1 MDLAILASMD
11 VRDLEVF
18 LAVAKR
24 LNFTRAGED
33 VHLSQPSVSIR
44 VRQLEQELGVRL
56 FEQLGKKI
64 ALTDAGKLLEP
75 HARRVVAAVDDA
87 RRAIEEYQGL
97 ASGVL
102 CIGASTTPG
111 MYLVPRIIAEFKRKH
126 PKVVVHL
133 GIKNTRQVEEG
144 ILSNDFD
151 LGFVGGHL
159 IGKEVEATRWMID
172 ELILI
177 MPPDHPLAAR
187 KQIRMRELT
196 KERFVSRER
205 GSATRAV
212 VEEYLHKLQVEV
224 ETVMELSNPEAVKG
238 AVRSGLGVAFMS
250 KFAVETEVRAGALV
264 AKRVKEIEISREMK
278 IVYRKDKHLSKAMS
292 AFIETARSLR

>member
-1 MDLAILASMD
+1 MD

-18 LAVAKR
+18 IAVAKR
-24 LNFTRAGED
+24 LNFTRAGEE
-33 VHLSQPSVSIR
+33 VHLSQPSVSVRI
-44 VRQLEQELGVRL
+44 RQLEQELGVKL

-64 ALTDAGKLLEP
+64 ALTDAGKLLES

-87 RRAIEEYQGL
+87 RRAIEDYQGL
-97 ASGVL
+97 ASGVV

-111 MYLVPRIIAEFKRKH
+111 MYLVPRIIAEFKRMH
-126 PKVVVHL
+126 PKVAVHL

-159 IGKEVEATRWMID
+159 IGNEVEATRWMID

-196 KERFVSRER
+196 KERFVSREP

-250 KFAVETEVRAGALV
+250 KFAVDTEVRAGALV
-264 AKRVKEIEISREMK
+264 AKRVKEVEISREMK
-278 IVYRKDKHLSKAMS
+278 IVYRKDKHFSKAMS
-292 AFIETARSLR
+292 AFIETARSLS